1 LLFFVRWSTPETIQ
15 LRDHAARDRGD
26 RAPICRTVGQGV
38 LVYSEQQQ
46 EGGSTIRIANDVP
59 TNFPG
64 RHFLTHETT
73 VRIMII
79 KRYTTLSKKF
89 VRKKMLTKIY
99 ENLKMCVRNI

>member
-1 LLFFVRWSTPETIQ
+1 MPQEIEAIVRQFAAQLGREFF
-15 LRDHAARDRGD
+15 
-26 RAPICRTVGQGV
+26 
-38 LVYSEQQQ
+38 VYSEQQQ